1 MRIYLAGKWEEAAVI
16 KQYADELRFLGHT
29 ITMPWFED
37 HVNGQEDL
45 AQSAIEDEAGI
56 VNAEMAI
63 FIFEK
68 SLPYAGSYTELGIA
82 IALRR
87 RIVIVGPAADRNVFV
102 NHPCVEKVDSWT
114 KLIHCYFLE
123 TPPLGKST
131 QCIPAYSPT
140 FPRP

>member
-1 MRIYLAGKWEEAAVI
+1 MRVYLAGKWEEAAVI

-68 SLPYAGSYTELGIA
+68 SLPYAGAYTELGVA

-87 RIVIVGPAADRNVFV
+87 RIVIVGRAANRNIFV

-114 KLIHCYFLE
+114 ELIQCYFLE
-123 TPPLGKST
+123 TPPPGKST

-140 FPRP
+140 FRRP